1 MIGIQ
6 SEDMKDELDLNDVI
20 RIIHKRCRL
29 ILATFLVTV
38 LVVALTSFLIP
49 PTYQGEAT
57 LRIKQSKNLNN
68 SLLAEDVGSD
78 SAVQKLLSTYAE
90 IMRSRTVI
98 DRVIVKTN
106 LRNVNYEQ
114 MVRRIS
120 IEPIKDTEILKV
132 KVRDKNGERAMIL
145 TNTLVDNFLN
155 RISKLARSEES
166 SVGDFIDRYLVSAK
180 QNLDKAERALENF
193 KREKRIVS
201 PENETKALVDRLLSM
216 NRLRAENNITLAA
229 AKAKL
234 DTAQNE
240 LSQGNPLIS
249 DKLSMSQYQEKLANA
264 EVELVEKLH
273 GFGEGSPQV
282 AVIRS
287 EINELKMKLN
297 NETNKVVNGEGTASN
312 PIYQSLLQGKMQAN
326 ADIAAAT
333 AQETAINKITADT
346 EKMISKLPATEQE
359 LARLMRDVSLA
370 QEIYVMLSKRRE
382 EAKITEVM
390 IPTDVQIVD
399 RAIMPDKPIFPNKIL
414 NILIAA
420 IVGLF
425 AGLFLAFLVEYLKKT
440 IDTTDDV
447 NNYLKLPVL
456 GNIPDFK

>member
-6 SEDMKDELDLNDVI
+6 SEDTKDELDLNDVI

-29 ILATFLVTV
+29 ILATFLITV

-90 IMRSRTVI
+90 ILRSRTVI
-98 DRVIVKTN
+98 DTVIVKTN

-132 KVRDKNGERAMIL
+132 KVRDKNAERAMIL

-234 DTAQNE
+234 DTAKNE

-249 DKLSMSQYQEKLANA
+249 DKLSISQYQEKLANA

-282 AVIRS
+282 TAIRS
-287 EINELKMKLN
+287 EINELKTKLN
-297 NETNKVVNGEGTASN
+297 NEINKVVNGEGTASN
-312 PIYQSLLQGKMQAN
+312 AIYQSLLQGKMQAN

-346 EKMISKLPATEQE
+346 EKMIAKLPATEQE

-399 RAIMPDKPIFPNKIL
+399 RAVMPDKPIFPNKIL

-425 AGLFLAFLVEYLKKT
+425 AGLFLAFLVDYLKKT

-456 GNIPDFK
+456 GNIPDFQ